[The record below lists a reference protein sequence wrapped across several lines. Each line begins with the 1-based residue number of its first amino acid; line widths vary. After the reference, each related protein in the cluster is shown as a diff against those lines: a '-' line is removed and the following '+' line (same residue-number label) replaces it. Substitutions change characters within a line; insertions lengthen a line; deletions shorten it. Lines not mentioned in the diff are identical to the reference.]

1 MMLTFP
7 LLWIQYPNVK
17 RGSNQLRN
25 LKIEK
30 MIMTLH
36 KPVFCSLVLL
46 LLLLSLF
53 GTAASGSKANHSL
66 ASQRLLTLL
75 NDEWE
80 YEIRA
85 HPEMATGLGDNR
97 YNDRLDDRSS
107 QFYQSELQQ
116 NRKFLA
122 RIESIDA
129 TDLSSMDVLSRELMI
144 RKLHQDIE
152 GAQFKP
158 WEMPVDQVNG
168 PHLSLLELVTLTPFN
183 NAEDYANYLSRLHQI
198 PRLFDQ
204 VMANM
209 RQGMKDKL
217 MPPRYLLEKVTVE
230 TEGIAGTRGEDSPFA
245 EPLRHFPGS
254 IPTADQ
260 ARLRANVLRA
270 IGDEVIP
277 AYRKFA
283 TFVRDEYAPHGR
295 SEAGIWSLSD
305 GATRYRFLIRDIT
318 TTNLSPDQI
327 HEIGLKQLAET
338 ESEMMALAHKLGFKD
353 LDSLNLHVKNDR
365 SLYGTSGE
373 QFLDL
378 YTKYSRQMESR
389 LPQLFGV
396 LPKNRLTVVPM
407 DPFRSEDAVP
417 ADYTA
422 GSANGS
428 RPGRINVNE
437 SDPQHRLVLNVEAIA
452 YHEGVPGHHLQISIA
467 REQPDL
473 PAFRRFGEYT
483 AFVEGWAFYSERLGK
498 EIGFYQDPYSDYG
511 RLENEM
517 WRDIRLVVD
526 TGVHEKRWSR
536 EQMVEYFHR
545 YTAMD
550 EVNIQNEVDRY
561 IAWPAQSL
569 AYKIGQ
575 LEILKL
581 REEAQHKLGDKFDL
595 REFHDEVIGSGPL
608 PLDALDTRIEAW
620 ITEKAGHQEPPA
632 QSSR

>member
-1 MMLTFP
+1 M
-7 LLWIQYPNVK
+7 LWIQYPNVK
-17 RGSNQLRN
+17 SRRVNREAQNQ
-25 LKIEK
+25 KT
-30 MIMTLH
+30 IMTLQ
-36 KPVFCSLVLL
+36 KPVFCFLV
-46 LLLLSLF
+46 SLF
-53 GTAASGSKANHSL
+53 FLSSLFEAPASASKPNHSID
-66 ASQRLLTLL
+66 SQQLFTLL

-107 QFYQSELQQ
+107 QFFQSELEQ
-116 NRKFLA
+116 NRNFLA
-122 RIESIDA
+122 RVESIDA
-129 TDLSSMDVLSRELMI
+129 KNLSSTDVLSRELMI
-144 RKLHQDIE
+144 RKLRQNIE
-152 GAQFKP
+152 GAKFKP

-168 PHLSLLELVTLTPFN
+168 PHLSLLELVTLTPFD
-183 NAEDYANYLSRLHQI
+183 NAEDYGNYLSRLHQV

-204 VMANM
+204 VVANM

-230 TEGIAGTRGEDSPFA
+230 AEGIANTKGEDSPFA
-245 EPLRHFPGS
+245 EPLRKFPGS
-254 IPTADQ
+254 IPAADQ
-260 ARLRANVLRA
+260 ARLRADVLRA

-295 SEAGIWSLSD
+295 SDAGIWSLPD
-305 GATRYRFLIRDIT
+305 GAARYRFLIHDIT

-338 ESEMMALAHKLGFKD
+338 ESEMLALAHKLGFKD
-353 LDSLNLHVKNDR
+353 LASLNLHIKNDR

-473 PAFRRFGEYT
+473 PSFRRFGEYT

-550 EVNIQNEVDRY
+550 EINIQNEVDRY

-581 REEAQHKLGDKFDL
+581 REEAQQKLGAKFDL
-595 REFHDEVIGSGPL
+595 REFHDQVIGNGPL
-608 PLDALDTRIEAW
+608 PLDALDSKIEAW
-620 ITEKAGHQEPPA
+620 IAQARHQEPRA
-632 QSSR
+632 QSTH